1 MHQAIYRRPVT
12 NFMGPNECASAMVST
27 MSFMDNGGLSTNIAD
42 YGCYTTDYWAT
53 PYTGGLSPMKQ
64 IEACIQTA
72 GKDRSSY
79 KPLEHIDAKMTDLET
94 QSNNS
99 SGGNSISSNTGSSCS
114 DSSSNNNNNNTSYS
128 NSNDNGNSSI
138 TTQGKKYKS
147 NKKEATTNNN
157 NNNNKS
163 EEPMHPTLAQAV
175 VVLETKALWDKFHEQ
190 GTEMIV
196 TKTGRRMFP
205 TFQVRIGGLDPQA
218 TYIMMMDF
226 VPVDDK
232 RYRYAFHNSSW
243 VVAGKADPI
252 SPPRIHVH
260 PDSPAP
266 GANWMKQI
274 ILFDKLKLTNNQ
286 LDENGHII
294 LNSMHR
300 YQPRFHI
307 VYLPPKNNSLDE
319 NEHSSHFRTFI
330 FPETSFTAVTAYQN
344 QRVTQLKI
352 VSNPFAKGFR
362 DDGTNDVTSGPMG
375 MSQMSQES
383 QARMKHHNAQHHHH
397 HQQQQ
402 QQHIQQQ
409 QLKANSKDVNLAVA
423 ELENQQNALISAH
436 VIQPVNDS
444 PSAPITANTS
454 PELLSYQQ
462 CLSSGGSSGSAND
475 HISNG
480 LMPSTNGGGH
490 HLHNHHHHHNHG
502 QHSISPKLDHAAA
515 GTNTTT
521 PAGVS
526 PYTHATVAA
535 HNGTGSASNAGGL
548 MPTAHAHAAH
558 THHTHLNMNLSAA
571 AAAQSQMMSTAV
583 TQSPHVPHS
592 QVMAANIY
600 SSIAQPYASENSN
613 FGAIY
618 HHQHYHSG
626 YGNPYDKLKVT
637 SHMRQSPATTAGS
650 PTAMATAA
658 ANAYGISSYQSF
670 YGSPHQMMRPNG
682 YIDLVP
688 R

>member
-42 YGCYTTDYWAT
+42 YGCYTTDYWAA

-114 DSSSNNNNNNTSYS
+114 DSSNNNNNNNTSYS
-128 NSNDNGNSSI
+128 NGNENGNNSI
-138 TTQGKKYKS
+138 TTTQGKKYKS
-147 NKKEATTNNN
+147 NKKDATANNN
-157 NNNNKS
+157 NNNSKS

-362 DDGTNDVTSGPMG
+362 DDGTNDVTGGSMG

-383 QARMKHHNAQHHHH
+383 QARMKQHNAQHHHH
-397 HQQQQ
+397 QQQQ
-402 QQHIQQQ
+402 HQQHIQQQ
-409 QLKANSKDVNLAVA
+409 QLKANSKDVNLVA

-444 PSAPITANTS
+444 PSAAIAANTS
-454 PELLSYQQ
+454 PELLGYQQ
-462 CLSSGGSSGSAND
+462 CLSSGGSSSSVNGHMN
-475 HISNG
+475 NG
-480 LMPSTNGGGH
+480 LMPPTPNGGGH
-490 HLHNHHHHHNHG
+490 HHLHNPHAHHHNHG
-502 QHSISPKLDHAAA
+502 QHSISPKLDHTAASA
-515 GTNTTT
+515 NTTT
-521 PAGVS
+521 ATGVS
-526 PYTHATVAA
+526 GVTSAYAHAA
-535 HNGTGSASNAGGL
+535 HNGGSSSATNAGGL
-548 MPTAHAHAAH
+548 MPTTH
-558 THHTHLNMNLSAA
+558 THHAHFSAAA

-583 TQSPHVPHS
+583 TQSHVSHS

-637 SHMRQSPATTAGS
+637 GHMRQSPASTAGS
-650 PTAMATAA
+650 PTAMATAAAA